1 MPSSVQGVAA
11 AFLASGGQSG
21 LVPLQVSAA
30 SHSPA
35 AGRHGVPAAAFVWL
49 HPVARQLSSVQGF
62 PSSQSSGT
70 HGTVV
75 LDVDEVVVV
84 DVLVVLLAVVV
95 VVSILVVVVVVGGSV
110 RAGTQ
115 TLLGLPTR
123 TT

>member
-1 MPSSVQGVAA
+1 M
-11 AFLASGGQSG
+11 ASGGQSG

-35 AGRHGVPAAAFVWL
+35 AGRHGVPAAAFAWL

-84 DVLVVLLAVVV
+84 DVLVVLVVLLAVVV
-95 VVSILVVVVVVGGSV
+95 VVTMLVVVVVVGGSV